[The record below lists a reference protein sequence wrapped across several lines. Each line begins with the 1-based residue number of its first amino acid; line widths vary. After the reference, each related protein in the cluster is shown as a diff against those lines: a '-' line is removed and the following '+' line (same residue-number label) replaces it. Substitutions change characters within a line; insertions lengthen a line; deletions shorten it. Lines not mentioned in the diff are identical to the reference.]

1 MKRETKELLKK
12 NNESE
17 KQINKENEGIYTD
30 MIVYLRGADI
40 TEHNQE
46 KVRED
51 LIEMI
56 VHGQERGDDIQKVI
70 GDNYKE
76 ICDEIIAEMPKK
88 TKIQKV
94 METITFGLDILCILG
109 FIYII
114 RGCINML
121 ISGDKSSYLDVTL
134 GEVISNVVI
143 VIVANVFVTY
153 ICKTALDVSKK
164 NRSKVATFVITWII
178 MFVLGC
184 VIFLPAVFLEMTVF
198 TISIWVA
205 ALILVGL
212 FVASKALS
220 RKFS

>member
-1 MKRETKELLKK
+1 MKRETKELLMK

-30 MIVYLRGADI
+30 MIVYLRGANI

-56 VHGQERGDDIQKVI
+56 VHGQERGDDIQKVV

-88 TKIQKV
+88 TKTQKV
-94 METITFGLDILCILG
+94 METTIFGLDICCILG

-114 RGCINML
+114 KSCINML
-121 ISGDKSSYLDVTL
+121 VSGDKSPYLDVTL
-134 GEVISNVVI
+134 GELISNIVI
-143 VIVANVFVTY
+143 VIVANVLVVY
-153 ICKTALDVSKK
+153 ICKTALDGGKK
-164 NRSKVATFVITWII
+164 NRSKVTTFITTWII
-178 MFVLGC
+178 IFVVGC
-184 VIFLPAVFLEMTVF
+184 AIFLPSMFLKMIVF

-205 ALILVGL
+205 VLILVVL
-212 FVASKALS
+212 LIISKVLS
-220 RKFS
+220 WKFY

>member
-88 TKIQKV
+88 TKTQKV
-94 METITFGLDILCILG
+94 METITFGLDIFCILG
-109 FIYII
+109 VIYII
-114 RGCINML
+114 RNCINML
-121 ISGDKSSYLDVTL
+121 IDGDKSAYLEVTL
-134 GEVISNVVI
+134 GEVISNVAI
-143 VIVANVFVTY
+143 VIVANVLVTY
-153 ICKTALDVSKK
+153 ICKTALNNSKK
-164 NRSKVATFVITWII
+164 NRSKITTFVITWII
-178 MFVLGC
+178 MFVVGC
-184 VIFLPAVFLEMTVF
+184 VIFLPAIFLEMTVF

-212 FVASKALS
+212 FVASKVLS
-220 RKFS
+220 VKFS